1 MAINIKKKKNTTT
14 TEFPMN
20 SESTATPPVTT
31 YYDRIASV
39 PVRPYFWG
47 TCLPLNYKDMNLK
60 ESQIL
65 LSRLAFT
72 VNELRREIDKLKQ
85 EHEECEQQS
94 QIEIYAMQNLIKDLE
109 ERHDGPYGGEKCE
122 CDAEYY
128 LHKYLVKKKLLR

>member
-1 MAINIKKKKNTTT
+1 
-14 TEFPMN
+14 MN
-20 SESTATPPVTT
+20 SESTATPPATA

-47 TCLPLNYKDMNLK
+47 TCLPLDYKDMNLK
-60 ESQIL
+60 DSQVW

-72 VNELRREIDKLKQ
+72 VNELRQEIDKLN
-85 EHEECEQQS
+85 EECEQQS
-94 QIEIYAMQNLIKDLE
+94 QIEIYAMQNMIKDLE
-109 ERHDGPYGGEKCE
+109 ERHDGPYGGESCE